1 MLATSIDS
9 RSSPPLA
16 TTSRSK
22 MAVII
27 CFLVTLVDGYDTLML
42 AFVAPLISKHFSMP
56 PGSFGK
62 LFSAG
67 YAGAAIGALCVGT
80 AADRWGRKR
89 MMIVSMLIA
98 GAFTLLCAWADSPTE
113 LMVLRFLAGIGL
125 GGAIPCAAALTG
137 EHVAAERRTQTVARM
152 FLGFPIGA
160 IAGGALTAAVM
171 PLVGWRGVFI
181 GGGAVALLIV
191 LVAMAIPPAPR
202 EPRVPGAHGA
212 LRTLSQLFAEGR
224 ALGASLICLA
234 AFLMLMVTYFLVS
247 WVPTMLTLNGVDA
260 QLAALGGVMI
270 NVGAVVGALAMS
282 YLILGRNPFP
292 RVATCMAAGAVLIPV
307 FGFSVGGGVG
317 VAVPLSLV
325 FCVGLLLIGG
335 QQNFPAL
342 CVHFFPPAV
351 RATGVGTAMACGRVG
366 SIVGPIIGG
375 MLVSAHLPWT
385 ELFVIAS
392 IPAVMAG
399 IALAFVKKVEERV

>member
-1 MLATSIDS
+1 MLATPIDRSFSPS
-9 RSSPPLA
+9 RA
-16 TTSRSK
+16 TAGKSK
-22 MAVII
+22 MAVVI

-42 AFVAPLISKHFSMP
+42 AFLAPLISKHFSMP

-89 MMIVSMLIA
+89 MMIVSLLIA
-98 GAFTLLCAWADSPTE
+98 GVFTFLCAWADSPTE
-113 LMVLRFLAGIGL
+113 LMILRFLAGIGL

-137 EHVAAERRTQTVARM
+137 DHAAPERRTQTVSRM

-171 PLVGWRGVFI
+171 PLVGWRGIFI
-181 GGGAVALLIV
+181 GGGTVALMMAF
-191 LVAMAIPPAPR
+191 VAATIPP
-202 EPRVPGAHGA
+202 VPLEAQASGAHGN
-212 LRTLSQLFAEGR
+212 RKPLSQLFADGR

-247 WVPTMLTLNGVDA
+247 WVPTVLTLNGVDA
-260 QLAALGGVMI
+260 QRAALAGVMVNI
-270 NVGAVVGALAMS
+270 GAVVGALGMS

-292 RVATCMAAGAVLIPV
+292 RVAACMAAGALLIPV
-307 FGFSVGGGVG
+307 FGFSVGGGVAMSF
-317 VAVPLSLV
+317 VLV

-342 CVHFFPPAV
+342 CVHFFPPAI

-375 MLVSAHLPWT
+375 MLVGAHLPWS
-385 ELFVIAS
+385 ELFVIAAV
-392 IPAVMAG
+392 PALAAG
-399 IALAFVKKVEERV
+399 IALAFVKKPEERI

>member
-1 MLATSIDS
+1 MLATSIDNS
-9 RSSPPLA
+9 ASPPLA
-16 TTSRSK
+16 TTGKSK
-22 MAVII
+22 MAVVI

-89 MMIVSMLIA
+89 MMIVSLLIA
-98 GAFTLLCAWADSPTE
+98 GGFTLLCAWADSPTE

-137 EHVAAERRTQTVARM
+137 EHVAAGRRTQTVARM

-181 GGGAVALLIV
+181 GGGAVALLMV
-191 LVAMAIPPAPR
+191 LVSTAIPPAPL
-202 EPRVPGAHGA
+202 EAQPGAHGDRKA
-212 LRTLSQLFAEGR
+212 LSQLFAEGR
-224 ALGASLICLA
+224 ARGASLICLA

-247 WVPTMLTLNGVDA
+247 WVPTVLTLNGVDS
-260 QLAALGGVMI
+260 QRAALAGVMV

-292 RVATCMAAGAVLIPV
+292 RVAVCMGAGALLIPV
-307 FGFSVGGGVG
+307 FGFSVGGS
-317 VAVPLSLV
+317 VAVSFILV

-342 CVHFFPPAV
+342 CVHFFPPAI

-366 SIVGPIIGG
+366 SIVGPVIGG
-375 MLVSAHLPWT
+375 MLVGAHLPWS
-385 ELFVIAS
+385 ELFVIAAV
-392 IPAVMAG
+392 PALAAG
-399 IALAFVKKVEERV
+399 VALAFVKKPEERV

>member
-1 MLATSIDS
+1 MLATSINRS
-9 RSSPPLA
+9 SSPPLA
-16 TTSRSK
+16 TTNRSK
-22 MAVII
+22 MAIII
-27 CFLVTLVDGYDTLML
+27 CFLVTLIDGYDTLML

-89 MMIVSMLIA
+89 MMIVSLLIA
-98 GAFTLLCAWADSPTE
+98 GVFTLLCAWADSPTE

-137 EHVAAERRTQTVARM
+137 DHVAAERRTQTVARM

-181 GGGAVALLIV
+181 GGGVVALLMV
-191 LVAMAIPPAPR
+191 LVATAIPPAPL
-202 EPRVPGAHGA
+202 EAQAPGDHGH
-212 LRTLSQLFAEGR
+212 RKPLSLLFAEGR

-247 WVPTMLTLNGVDA
+247 WVPTVLTLNGVDA
-260 QLAALGGVMI
+260 QRAALAGVMV

-292 RVATCMAAGAVLIPV
+292 RVAACMGAGALLIPV
-307 FGFSVGGGVG
+307 FGFSVGGGV
-317 VAVPLSLV
+317 AVSFILV

-351 RATGVGTAMACGRVG
+351 RATGVGTAMACGRIG
-366 SIVGPIIGG
+366 SIVGPVIGG
-375 MLVSAHLPWT
+375 MLVGAHLPWS
-385 ELFVIAS
+385 ELFVIAAV
-392 IPAVMAG
+392 PALVAG
-399 IALAFVKKVEERV
+399 IALAFVKKPDARV

>member
-1 MLATSIDS
+1 MLATSLDS
-9 RSSPPLA
+9 SSSPPLA
-16 TTSRSK
+16 TTSQSK
-22 MAVII
+22 TAVVV
-27 CFLVTLVDGYDTLML
+27 CFLVTLIDGYDTLML
-42 AFVAPLISKHFSMP
+42 AFLAPLISKHFSMP

-89 MMIVSMLIA
+89 MMILSLLIA
-98 GAFTLLCAWADSPTE
+98 GVFTLLCAWADSPTE
-113 LMVLRFLAGIGL
+113 LMVLRLLAGIGL

-137 EHVAAERRTQTVARM
+137 EHVAAGRRTQTVARM

-181 GGGAVALLIV
+181 GGGAVALLMA
-191 LVAMAIPPAPR
+191 LVATAIPPAPLDAQA
-202 EPRVPGAHGA
+202 PGDHGH
-212 LRTLSQLFAEGR
+212 RKPLSLLFAEGR

-247 WVPTMLTLNGVDA
+247 WVPTVLTLNGVDA
-260 QLAALGGVMI
+260 QRAALAGVMV
-270 NVGAVVGALAMS
+270 NVGAVVGALGMS

-292 RVATCMAAGAVLIPV
+292 RVAACMAAGALLIPV
-307 FGFSVGGGVG
+307 FGFSVGGGVAMSF
-317 VAVPLSLV
+317 VLV

-351 RATGVGTAMACGRVG
+351 RATGVGTAMACGRLG
-366 SIVGPIIGG
+366 SIVGPVIGG
-375 MLVSAHLPWT
+375 MLVGAHLPWS
-385 ELFVIAS
+385 ELFVIAAV
-392 IPAVMAG
+392 PALIAG
-399 IALAFVKKVEERV
+399 IALAFVKKPEERV

>member
-9 RSSPPLA
+9 HSSPPLA

-22 MAVII
+22 MAVVI
-27 CFLVTLVDGYDTLML
+27 CFLVTLIDGYDTLML

-89 MMIVSMLIA
+89 MMIVSLLIA
-98 GAFTLLCAWADSPTE
+98 GIFTLLCAWADSPTE

-137 EHVAAERRTQTVARM
+137 DHVAAERRTQTVARM

-181 GGGAVALLIV
+181 GGGVVALLMV
-191 LVAMAIPPAPR
+191 LVATVIPPAPL
-202 EPRVPGAHGA
+202 EPQAPGDHGHRKPLA
-212 LRTLSQLFAEGR
+212 LLFAEGR

-247 WVPTMLTLNGVDA
+247 WVPTVLTLNGVDA
-260 QLAALGGVMI
+260 QRAALAGVMV
-270 NVGAVVGALAMS
+270 NVGAVVGALGMS

-292 RVATCMAAGAVLIPV
+292 RVAACMAAGALLIPV
-307 FGFSVGGGVG
+307 FGFSVGGGV
-317 VAVPLSLV
+317 ALSFILV

-366 SIVGPIIGG
+366 SIVGPVIGG
-375 MLVSAHLPWT
+375 MLVGAHLPWT
-385 ELFVIAS
+385 ELFVIAAL
-392 IPAVMAG
+392 PALAAG
-399 IALAFVKKVEERV
+399 IALAFVKKPDERV

>member
-1 MLATSIDS
+1 MLATSIDN

-16 TTSRSK
+16 TTSKSK
-22 MAVII
+22 MAVVI

-67 YAGAAIGALCVGT
+67 YAGAAIGALCVGA
-80 AADRWGRKR
+80 AADRWGRKK
-89 MMIVSMLIA
+89 MMMVSLLIA
-98 GAFTLLCAWADSPTE
+98 GGFTLLCAWADSPTE

-137 EHVAAERRTQTVARM
+137 EHAAAERRTQTVARM

-181 GGGAVALLIV
+181 GGGAVALLMV
-191 LVAMAIPPAPR
+191 LVSAAIAPAPP
-202 EPRVPGAHGA
+202 EAQATGAHGN
-212 LRTLSQLFAEGR
+212 RTALSQLFAEGR
-224 ALGASLICLA
+224 ARGASLICLA

-247 WVPTMLTLNGVDA
+247 WVPTVLTLNGVDT
-260 QLAALGGVMI
+260 QRAALAGVMV

-282 YLILGRNPFP
+282 FLILGRNPFP
-292 RVATCMAAGAVLIPV
+292 RVAMCMGAGALLIPV
-307 FGFSVGGGVG
+307 FGFSVGGSLLV
-317 VAVPLSLV
+317 SFILV

-342 CVHFFPPAV
+342 CVHFFPPAI

-375 MLVSAHLPWT
+375 LLVGARLPWT
-385 ELFVIAS
+385 ELFLIAAV
-392 IPAVMAG
+392 PALAAG
-399 IALAFVKKVEERV
+399 IALAFVKKPEERV